1 MIDRPEDNN
10 PAADRGGCMNS
21 SLAADQTTALVYG
34 HSAEA
39 LHIICL
45 IIFVFCGVKALFHK
59 DLKKIL
65 IYSLVGLVVDV
76 RSLLTI
82 DSPFAFAAFLFHVF
96 NFFVCIGMMYMAAR
110 ALEKAVGSNSLDDMR
125 GAGRVV
131 PRIGIPL
138 AAGLFAMMGLPP
150 FATFF
155 SKLVMVSAFIDAGGY
170 VSPTLLAAGE
180 LLYFLVFIRV
190 IKIVFLDRYK
200 GSPLQDREWKNVAPL
215 YGLLVF
221 SVIGGLI
228 PQIAVK
234 PFLPLAGLMGAP
246 GYGIPPLTISWP
258 LPVLWLMAGAAAV
271 YYFGRTSNKKAGLL
285 SSLVC
290 LSAMPTLLLSSA
302 GVYGLS
308 FAVLILFMATLQF
321 FYSVSY
327 MEHSHHQYRFY
338 TCFLIMISGL
348 LGVSLSQDIY
358 STFFFWEIMSGWI
371 MYLALAHE
379 EDAFS
384 VQEATKYFIFN
395 YLGAAFLVVG
405 ILIMYDVTGHWD
417 YGKMAENFQYT
428 ERMAFAVLLLTI
440 GFIMK
445 AAQLPFRIDYW
456 MHPKPAPTPISGYIS
471 STVLKSGPFMMVKIF
486 FIASLG
492 ATATTFLPLDL
503 IKHVSGWIG
512 ALTII
517 MAASFAML
525 TNSMKRLLIFHTVS
539 QLGYVI
545 VGCSLMTSMGLAGG
559 LLHFVNHMFFKNLL
573 FLCAGAVF
581 ISTGTDKMDQL
592 GGLGRKMPLTFICF
606 MIGVLSISGVPLFS
620 GFISKWIIYHAVM
633 DTGYIG
639 IAILSLF
646 GSVLTLA
653 SFVKFM
659 HSAFLGQMQ
668 DRVREARE
676 ASWYMLVPM
685 SILAGLSV
693 LLGIFP
699 GMALMPINSML
710 VDFNLQPLQI
720 TISSVTDG
728 VDSINMLFMLA
739 ALSLGMGVAGL
750 LYFLTRTKTR
760 KTHVFVCG
768 VDDLTPEDSHVSS
781 VNCYEDA
788 KKIIKGAVKLMK
800 KTIGL
805 KGDYVE
811 R

>member
-1 MIDRPEDNN
+1 MDTV
-10 PAADRGGCMNS
+10 ALG
-21 SLAADQTTALVYG
+21 QTTALVHG
-34 HSAEA
+34 NSAEV
-39 LHIICL
+39 LHVICT
-45 IIFVFCGVKALFHK
+45 IIFVFCGIRALFHK

-65 IYSLVGLVVDV
+65 LYSLVGLIVDV

-82 DSPFAFAAFLFHVF
+82 DSSFALAAFFFHIF
-96 NFFVCIGMMYMAAR
+96 NFFLCIGMMYIAAH
-110 ALEKAVGSNSLDDMR
+110 ALGKAVGSDRIDDMR

-131 PRIGIPL
+131 PRMGIPL

-155 SKLVMVSAFIDAGGY
+155 SKLVMVSAFIDSGG
-170 VSPTLLAAGE
+170 VLTSILLAGGE

-190 IKIVFLDRYK
+190 IKIVFLDKYN
-200 GSPLQDREWKNVAPL
+200 GPSLQDKNWKAVAPS
-215 YGLLVF
+215 YLLLAF
-221 SVIGGLI
+221 SIIGGLL

-234 PFLPLAGLMGAP
+234 PFVPLAGLMGSP
-246 GYGIPPLTISWP
+246 GTGIPPLAISWP
-258 LPVLWLMAGAAAV
+258 IPVLWLMAGAAVV
-271 YYFGRTSNKKAGLL
+271 YFIGRKSNKMAGLL

-302 GVYGLS
+302 GAYGIS

-327 MEHSHHQYRFY
+327 MEHSHDQYRFY
-338 TCFLIMISGL
+338 TCFLVMISGL
-348 LGVSLSQDIY
+348 LGVSLSQDIF

-384 VQEATKYFIFN
+384 VQEATKYFTFN

-405 ILIMYDVTGHWD
+405 VVVMYEVTGYWD

-428 ERMAFAVLLLTI
+428 QPMAIAVLLLTL

-492 ATATTFLPLDL
+492 VTATTFLPLDL

-539 QLGYVI
+539 QLGYVM

-581 ISTGTDKMDQL
+581 ISTGTDKMDKL

-606 MIGVLSISGVPLFS
+606 MIGVLSISGVPLYS
-620 GFISKWIIYHAVM
+620 GFVSKWIIYHAVM
-633 DTGYIG
+633 DSGYIG
-639 IAILSLF
+639 IAVVSLF

-653 SFVKFM
+653 SFIKFM
-659 HSAFLGQMQ
+659 HSAYLGQMQ
-668 DRVREARE
+668 DSVRDARE

-699 GMALMPINSML
+699 GMALAPINTML

-720 TISSVTDG
+720 SLSSITHG
-728 VDSINMLFMLA
+728 VDSINMLFIVAIL
-739 ALSLGMGVAGL
+739 LLGMGLAGL
-750 LYFLTRTKTR
+750 LYLLTKPKTR
-760 KTHVFVCG
+760 KTHVYVCG
-768 VDDLTPEDSHVSS
+768 VGDLTPEDSHVSS
-781 VNCYEDA
+781 VNFYEDA
-788 KKIIKGAVKLMK
+788 KNIIKGSVKLVK